1 MIAKSERLII
11 RRFTEQDLDLIYEI
25 NNHPE
30 CIKFNGWDSMSVED
44 CKNVLEKWMSGYLD
58 HIGLGAFCVETVE
71 NHTPI
76 GMSFIVKSEE
86 ENAYEI
92 GFRLRRDRWG
102 KGYAKELVKLYAE
115 YGKQILKAN
124 KLTAE
129 VDAENFLS
137 RNVFEKMEF
146 DKKEHPNGPTGI
158 LYELNLQKDK
168 ICN

>member
-1 MIAKSERLII
+1 MIAKSERLFI
-11 RRFTEQDLDLIYEI
+11 RRFTAQDLDLIYEI

-76 GMSFIVKSEE
+76 GMI
-86 ENAYEI
+86 
-92 GFRLRRDRWG
+92 
-102 KGYAKELVKLYAE
+102 
-115 YGKQILKAN
+115 
-124 KLTAE
+124 
-129 VDAENFLS
+129 LS

-146 DKKEHPNGPTGI
+146 DKREHPDGPTGI
-158 LYELNLQKDK
+158 LYELNL
-168 ICN
+168 